1 MESALTNL
9 NALGMTLKTR
19 LREIHE
25 DQDGYSSEAVIVTSL
40 LVALAVAAV
49 AIIAAKVLSTANG
62 IQTQ

>member
-1 MESALTNL
+1 MESVLTNL
-9 NALGMTLKTR
+9 HALGVTLKTR

-25 DQDGYSSEAVIVTSL
+25 NQDGYSSEAVIVTSL